1 MPIALAE
8 AHDLVL
14 DRGAITRPFARN
26 LARIYRRAVD
36 VVADDA
42 VSGGVRAR
50 NAALNLGV
58 IDARRQHRERLP
70 RLVARL
76 HLHCGPVDGAAVEP
90 RPPSGLEPAARQSQS
105 LPS

>member
-14 DRGAITRPFARN
+14 DRGAITRPFARD
-26 LARIYRRAVD
+26 LARIHRRAVD

-42 VSGGVRAR
+42 MSGGVRAR

-58 IDARRQHRERLP
+58 IDALRQHRERLG
-70 RLVARL
+70 RLVPRS
-76 HLHCGPVDGAAVEP
+76 HLPCGPVDGATVEP
-90 RPPSGLEPAARQSQS
+90 RRRSGLEPSERKSQS
-105 LPS
+105 LQS

>member
-26 LARIYRRAVD
+26 LARIHGRAVD
-36 VVADDA
+36 DVADDA

-58 IDARRQHRERLP
+58 IDALRQHGERLP
-70 RLVARL
+70 GLIARL
-76 HLHCGPVDGAAVEP
+76 HLDCGPVDGAAVEA
-90 RPPSGLEPAARQSQS
+90 RRRSGLEPPERKPQS
-105 LPS
+105 LQS

>member
-26 LARIYRRAVD
+26 LARIHRRAVD

-58 IDARRQHRERLP
+58 IDALRQHRERLQ
-70 RLVARL
+70 LLLSRL
-76 HLHCGPVDGAAVEP
+76 HLHCRPVDGAAVEP
-90 RPPSGLEPAARQSQS
+90 LPPPGLEPAERKS
-105 LPS
+105 

>member
-26 LARIYRRAVD
+26 LARIHRRAVA

-42 VSGGVRAR
+42 VSGTVLAR

-58 IDARRQHRERLP
+58 INALRQHLERLR
-70 RLVARL
+70 RLIARV
-76 HLHCGPVDGAAVEP
+76 HFHCGPVDVAADAP
-90 RPPSGLEPAARQSQS
+90 RGPSPLESPRRQS
-105 LPS
+105 